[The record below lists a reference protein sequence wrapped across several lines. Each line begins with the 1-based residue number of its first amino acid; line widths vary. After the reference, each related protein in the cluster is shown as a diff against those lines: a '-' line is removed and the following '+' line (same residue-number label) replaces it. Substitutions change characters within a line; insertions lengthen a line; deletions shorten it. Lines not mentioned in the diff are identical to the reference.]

1 MRKER
6 TWNVSPSSW
15 CFQRRSR
22 TGPRRALRKEIAA
35 AAAVAAANCLQFAM
49 KSLPWRPK
57 RRRRWL
63 LIFFPERNQ
72 PTLIQRLSS
81 STTSKISI
89 TTTLFRHL
97 IGKDFIQPSERG
109 KFRAVYFCCLNG
121 VVKSSKMFVMHMFS
135 YAFIYWRKH
144 TSLSLFFSF
153 PLPLCVQ
160 NKYFGNRKYV
170 NISFPGSAAT
180 CLEYIKMLL
189 EAAYP

>member
-22 TGPRRALRKEIAA
+22 TGPRRALRREIAA
-35 AAAVAAANCLQFAM
+35 AVVAANCLQFAM

-72 PTLIQRLSS
+72 PTLIQLLSS
-81 STTSKISI
+81 NTTSKISI
-89 TTTLFRHL
+89 TTTLFRHQ

-109 KFRAVYFCCLNG
+109 KFRTVYFCCLNG
-121 VVKSSKMFVMHMFS
+121 VLKSSKMFVMHMFS
-135 YAFIYWRKH
+135 YSFICWRKH
-144 TSLSLFFSF
+144 SSCFFFSCVCDTNILVMENNLI
-153 PLPLCVQ
+153 PLFQTVQ
-160 NKYFGNRKYV
+160 LFVLSK
-170 NISFPGSAAT
+170 
-180 CLEYIKMLL
+180 
-189 EAAYP
+189 

>member
-22 TGPRRALRKEIAA
+22 TGLRRALRKEIAA
-35 AAAVAAANCLQFAM
+35 AVATANCLQFAM

-72 PTLIQRLSS
+72 LTLIQLLSS
-81 STTSKISI
+81 STISKISI
-89 TTTLFRHL
+89 TTTLFLHL

-109 KFRAVYFCCLNG
+109 KFRAVFWCLNG
-121 VVKSSKMFVMHMFS
+121 EVKNSKMHLFTEENTIIF
-135 YAFIYWRKH
+135 YLFG
-144 TSLSLFFSF
+144 LFF
-153 PLPLCVQ
+153 PHCLCVW
-160 NKYFGNRKYV
+160 NKSFGNEKMFRYLFSKQC
-170 NISFPGSAAT
+170 I
-180 CLEYIKMLL
+180 CLSK
-189 EAAYP
+189 

>member
-15 CFQRRSR
+15 CFQRQSR
-22 TGPRRALRKEIAA
+22 TGPRRALRREV

-72 PTLIQRLSS
+72 PALIQLLSS

-109 KFRAVYFCCLNG
+109 KVRAVYFCCLNG
-121 VVKSSKMFVMHMFS
+121 MVKSRKIFIMHMFS
-135 YAFIYWRKH
+135 YSFVCWRKH
-144 TSLSLFFSF
+144 SALFVCVCEISILVMENILISLFQT
-153 PLPLCVQ
+153 VQ
-160 NKYFGNRKYV
+160 LFVLSK
-170 NISFPGSAAT
+170 
-180 CLEYIKMLL
+180 
-189 EAAYP
+189 

>member
-15 CFQRRSR
+15 CFQRQSR
-22 TGPRRALRKEIAA
+22 TGPRRALRREI

-72 PTLIQRLSS
+72 PTLIQLLSS

-89 TTTLFRHL
+89 TTTLFRRL
-97 IGKDFIQPSERG
+97 IGKGFIQLSERG
-109 KFRAVYFCCLNG
+109 KFRAVYSCCLNR
-121 VVKSSKMFVMHMFS
+121 VVKGSKMFGIH
-135 YAFIYWRKH
+135 IYLVTH
-144 TSLSLFFSF
+144 LFAEENTVLSFFFSV
-153 PLPLCVQ
+153 CMW
-160 NKYFGNRKYV
+160 NKYFGNGKYF
-170 NISFPGSAAT
+170 NISFPDSTAV
-180 CLEYIKMLL
+180 CLE
-189 EAAYP
+189 

>member
-22 TGPRRALRKEIAA
+22 TGLRRARRKEIAA
-35 AAAVAAANCLQFAM
+35 AVATANCLQFAM

-72 PTLIQRLSS
+72 LILIQLLSS
-81 STTSKISI
+81 STISKISI
-89 TTTLFRHL
+89 TTTLFLHL

-109 KFRAVYFCCLNG
+109 KFRAGFFG
-121 VVKSSKMFVMHMFS
+121 VWIERWKVAKCPECICWRIHGYILFVW
-135 YAFIYWRKH
+135 A
-144 TSLSLFFSF
+144 LF
-153 PLPLCVQ
+153 LPVCV
-160 NKYFGNRKYV
+160 
-170 NISFPGSAAT
+170 
-180 CLEYIKMLL
+180 
-189 EAAYP
+189 

>member
-22 TGPRRALRKEIAA
+22 TGPRRALRREIAA
-35 AAAVAAANCLQFAM
+35 AAVVAANCLQFAM

-72 PTLIQRLSS
+72 PTLIQLLSS

-89 TTTLFRHL
+89 TTTLFLHQT
-97 IGKDFIQPSERG
+97 GKDFIQPSERG
-109 KFRAVYFCCLNG
+109 KFRTLHFRVLDG
-121 VVKSSKMFVMHMFS
+121 VVRSHKMCPFS
-135 YAFIYWRKH
+135 YLLAEKN
-144 TSLSLFFSF
+144 TVLSFFFHGVWKMYLANGNYFDSSF
-153 PLPLCVQ
+153 PDNAAVCV
-160 NKYFGNRKYV
+160 NKNV
-170 NISFPGSAAT
+170 AASCSIPIKI
-180 CLEYIKMLL
+180 CL
-189 EAAYP
+189 